1 MEGFPSGQR
10 GRTVNPLAQL
20 SKVRILLPPS
30 YCRGV
35 EQLVARRAHNPKVA
49 GSSPVPATTKIHS
62 EMIVHCAGVAQS
74 AERILGK
81 DKVTGSIPVTSS
93 IHGGIAQLARAI
105 GSYPVCPRF
114 KSVCRHH

>member
-1 MEGFPSGQR
+1 M
-10 GRTVNPLAQL
+10 
-20 SKVRILLPPS
+20 
-30 YCRGV
+30 

-105 GSYPVCPRF
+105 GSYPVGRGFESLPRYQF
-114 KSVCRHH
+114 NNGARKSRNNKDP

>member
-1 MEGFPSGQR
+1 
-10 GRTVNPLAQL
+10 
-20 SKVRILLPPS
+20 
-30 YCRGV
+30 
-35 EQLVARRAHNPKVA
+35 
-49 GSSPVPATTKIHS
+49 
-62 EMIVHCAGVAQS
+62 MIVHCAGVAQS

-114 KSVCRHH
+114 KSAYQHQPSKFLFPLLNSNDFIG

>member
-1 MEGFPSGQR
+1 MMF
-10 GRTVNPLAQL
+10 
-20 SKVRILLPPS
+20 
-30 YCRGV
+30 
-35 EQLVARRAHNPKVA
+35 
-49 GSSPVPATTKIHS
+49 
-62 EMIVHCAGVAQS
+62 AGVAQS

-114 KSVCRHH
+114 KSVCRHHIPSYLGRIFLFVVEALSRYLALTIYSRMYNYI

>member
-1 MEGFPSGQR
+1 
-10 GRTVNPLAQL
+10 
-20 SKVRILLPPS
+20 
-30 YCRGV
+30 
-35 EQLVARRAHNPKVA
+35 
-49 GSSPVPATTKIHS
+49 
-62 EMIVHCAGVAQS
+62 MIVHCAGVAQS

-114 KSVCRHH
+114 KSVCRHHLTSRCEAFFVSNINLYNYNFYILDWDVILFIWGFYRVSYNML

>member
-1 MEGFPSGQR
+1 MLTESR
-10 GRTVNPLAQL
+10 LEHIVTSCAEAQPIAGW
-20 SKVRILLPPS
+20 SS
-30 YCRGV
+30 
-35 EQLVARRAHNPKVA
+35 LVARRAHNPKVA
-49 GSSPVPATTKIHS
+49 GSSPVPATTNIRS